1 MNTPHSIADAENLE
15 VALARLDGRLVS
27 LEAQMVTLQE
37 QRQGE
42 QMQRRKDSK
51 ELNATLLRICIQLNT
66 QKTQTKI
73 TWALL
78 AMVVSGIFGIAFTM
92 WGGG

>member
-1 MNTPHSIADAENLE
+1 MNTPESLE
-15 VALARLDGRLVS
+15 VTLTRLDGRLGS
-27 LEAQMVTLQE
+27 LEAQMITLQE

-42 QMQRRKDSK
+42 QVQRRKDSK
-51 ELNATLLRICIQLNT
+51 ELNATLLKICIQLNT

-78 AMVVSGIFGIAFTM
+78 VMVISGILGVAFAI

>member
-1 MNTPHSIADAENLE
+1 MTPESLE
-15 VALARLDGRLVS
+15 VTLTRLDGRLVS

-42 QMQRRKDSK
+42 QMQRRRDSK
-51 ELNATLLRICIQLNT
+51 ELSKILLEICIQLNT

-73 TWALL
+73 TWGLL
-78 AMVVSGIFGIAFTM
+78 LLVFSGILGVAFAM